1 MEQYL
6 NYIETHGFKKDT
18 YTYNLLIRFYFRLGV
33 NKRQGRRYL
42 LLAKLWFDDMKSSG
56 IMPDAK
62 TYRRI
67 VEVYAQLE
75 LPKWKM
81 SGVDLTS
88 SASENYYHEHKDRF
102 PMISGILEE
111 IENFNFNPTIYDYRQ
126 RIHIYGSL
134 QMFDRVVDLVEDMKA
149 KGCEPDATIYNSLMS
164 VFSTNGKMDQVKSYV
179 VEMQNEHKIMPN
191 VITYS
196 ILIEMYA
203 ASSHWDEVELYIR
216 DLKER
221 NITVNSRLAKALCK
235 VRNES
240 KDITLL
246 VDDLSNT
253 QSALKRMLD
262 NEHNQGEN
270 IARTQMESQD
280 QMPKGKR
287 ENLTEL
293 F

>member
-1 MEQYL
+1 MPFTTRYSACILLGQNRRIVEQYL
-6 NYIETHGFKKDT
+6 NYIETHGFKKDA

-33 NKRQGRRYL
+33 NERNGRRYL

-67 VEVYAQLE
+67 VEVYAHLE
-75 LPKWKM
+75 SQMEDERSVLLRP
-81 SGVDLTS
+81 
-88 SASENYYHEHKDRF
+88 SENYYHEHKDQF

-191 VITYS
+191 IITYN

-216 DLKER
+216 DLKREEY
-221 NITVNSRLAKALCK
+221 NS
-235 VRNES
+235 
-240 KDITLL
+240 
-246 VDDLSNT
+246 
-253 QSALKRMLD
+253 Q
-262 NEHNQGEN
+262 
-270 IARTQMESQD
+270 
-280 QMPKGKR
+280 
-287 ENLTEL
+287 

>member
-1 MEQYL
+1 
-6 NYIETHGFKKDT
+6 
-18 YTYNLLIRFYFRLGV
+18 
-33 NKRQGRRYL
+33 
-42 LLAKLWFDDMKSSG
+42 
-56 IMPDAK
+56 
-62 TYRRI
+62 
-67 VEVYAQLE
+67 
-75 LPKWKM
+75 
-81 SGVDLTS
+81 
-88 SASENYYHEHKDRF
+88 
-102 PMISGILEE
+102 
-111 IENFNFNPTIYDYRQ
+111 
-126 RIHIYGSL
+126 
-134 QMFDRVVDLVEDMKA
+134 
-149 KGCEPDATIYNSLMS
+149 
-164 VFSTNGKMDQVKSYV
+164 
-179 VEMQNEHKIMPN
+179 
-191 VITYS
+191 
-196 ILIEMYA
+196 MYA